1 MYLFICLLM
10 AFMWYLTKKIYIC
23 KILYLKDMNVWLQ
36 GLTILVLKILQLW
49 LLNFCVGPW
58 KRLSS
63 ASVCVFVSHKSC
75 PRSYLV
81 HAISHVSS
89 FKSCGSLP
97 QLSNE
102 LAQKHCW
109 NGKKQRKRILYLT
122 SSGAKFPAKA
132 KRKWQC
138 DCECYSKYGFWGQL
152 NAFVVGCD
160 ESASGKCCKL
170 LQATAM
176 AKT

>member
-81 HAISHVSS
+81 HAIPMFLHLKVAAHFLNCQTNWPKSIAEMVRSRGRES
-89 FKSCGSLP
+89 FIWQVQAQNSRRRPKGNGSVIVNAIA
-97 QLSNE
+97 SM
-102 LAQKHCW
+102 
-109 NGKKQRKRILYLT
+109 
-122 SSGAKFPAKA
+122 
-132 KRKWQC
+132 
-138 DCECYSKYGFWGQL
+138 GFG
-152 NAFVVGCD
+152 G
-160 ESASGKCCKL
+160 S
-170 LQATAM
+170 
-176 AKT
+176 